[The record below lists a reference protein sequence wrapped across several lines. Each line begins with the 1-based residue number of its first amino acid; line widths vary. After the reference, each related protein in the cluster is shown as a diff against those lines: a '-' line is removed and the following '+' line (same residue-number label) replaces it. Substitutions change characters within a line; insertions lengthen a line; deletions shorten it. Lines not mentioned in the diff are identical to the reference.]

1 MARFQAKQIK
11 KYIAA
16 PIRVNNLTVVGS
28 TFNITSSITSILT
41 TAGFNG
47 GSVTLSPSSSE
58 LTTGVIVSGTNNRV
72 EIYKSSTKLKMEGP
86 GGEIYGRIT
95 YDSSV
100 YTLSFYTLVSG
111 LETSYNLPSNAI
123 DFEFNYRYE
132 FKDLPTDA
140 LIGIVTRN
148 VNQDL
153 PSSGTLVTESLTVS
167 GINLVSDLSSAPD
180 TSSNIALIVNG
191 QEFNNLTASSAFSVV
206 GTAVTWIPLNAGF
219 DLEITDKVIARYTT

>member
-11 KYIAA
+11 KYISA
-16 PIRVNNLTVVGS
+16 PIRINNLSVSGTS
-28 TFNITSSITSILT
+28 FDITASITSVLT
-41 TAGFNG
+41 TSGFNG
-47 GSVTLSPSSSE
+47 GSIALLPSASE
-58 LTTGVIVSGTNNRV
+58 LVTGIIVSGTNNRV
-72 EIYKSSTKLKMEGP
+72 EIYKSSTKLKIKGP
-86 GGEIYGRIT
+86 GGELYGRIT
-95 YDSSV
+95 FASSI

-111 LETSYNLPSNAI
+111 VETAYNLPLDSI
-123 DFEFNYRYE
+123 EFEFNYRYE

-148 VNQDL
+148 INQDL
-153 PSSGTLVTESLTVS
+153 PSSGDLVTESLTVS

-180 TSSNIALIVNG
+180 TSSNITLIVNG
-191 QEFNNLTASSAFSVV
+191 QEFNNLTVSSAFSVV